1 MLGSYTSRIGDKL
14 PSPGPTL
21 TNFYMP
27 DLDRHKSGL
36 FCQGNNHLRS
46 ILEDDTEVA
55 PLRYCQ
61 EKADYLTDS
70 ESDNEEAYHYERPS
84 IYRVREML
92 QLPLIEEIKVEEIV
106 DSKGSKK
113 GVPLNKKQDSKVA
126 ETKPPA
132 VSITVP
138 AASAAVG
145 SPVSPLR
152 GVDDAFSVLDDS
164 LRKFDQV
171 ELLRDRKGMD
181 LNLYMRK
188 HRQELEDTYVQR

>member
-1 MLGSYTSRIGDKL
+1 
-14 PSPGPTL
+14 
-21 TNFYMP
+21 
-27 DLDRHKSGL
+27 
-36 FCQGNNHLRS
+36 
-46 ILEDDTEVA
+46 
-55 PLRYCQ
+55 
-61 EKADYLTDS
+61 
-70 ESDNEEAYHYERPS
+70 
-84 IYRVREML
+84 ML
-92 QLPLIEEIKVEEIV
+92 QLPLIEEIKPEEIV

-138 AASAAVG
+138 AVSATVG

-188 HRQELEDTYVQR
+188 HRQELEDTYVHR